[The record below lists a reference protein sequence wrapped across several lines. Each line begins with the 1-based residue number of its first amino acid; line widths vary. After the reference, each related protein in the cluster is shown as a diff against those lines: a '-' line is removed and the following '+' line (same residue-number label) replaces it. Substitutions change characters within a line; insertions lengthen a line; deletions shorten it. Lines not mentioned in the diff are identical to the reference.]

1 MVSLIDIWINMQ
13 IQLIKF
19 IYSYLDIDKN
29 GKVDSKEMEQIVT
42 VCKKQIVS
50 FSFFHEF
57 FSFFL

>member
-1 MVSLIDIWINMQ
+1 MQ